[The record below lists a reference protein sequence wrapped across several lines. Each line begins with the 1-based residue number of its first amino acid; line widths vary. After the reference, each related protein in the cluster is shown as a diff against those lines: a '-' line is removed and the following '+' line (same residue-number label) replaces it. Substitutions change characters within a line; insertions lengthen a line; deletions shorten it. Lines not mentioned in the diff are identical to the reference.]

1 MHAKKRTIV
10 PTLCCAT
17 LILIS
22 GCMLSTPGSRTNN
35 QGGGSLITAAMKYNS
50 NNLSA
55 LTADEVQ
62 IVTDELIAQYN
73 LPIDPLTDEQA
84 AAIIQ
89 FMADNNLNTIED
101 FQALREADADDII
114 ISDDV
119 RDVLESDDVLGIIEA
134 LAGVDLA
141 GIG

>member
-1 MHAKKRTIV
+1 MHAKKWTIV
-10 PTLCCAT
+10 STLCCAT

-35 QGGGSLITAAMKYNS
+35 QGGGSLLTAAMKFNA

-62 IVTDELIAQYN
+62 IVTDELISRYG
-73 LPIDPLTDEQA
+73 LPIDQLTDEQA

-101 FQALREADADDII
+101 FQALQYADINDII

-119 RDVLESDDVLGIIEA
+119 RDVLESDDVLAIIEV
-134 LAGVDLA
+134 LAGTDLA